1 MPMNLHAKVLVT
13 ASVASVA
20 ALAPLISPAATAD
33 TTLVLFEHDTMQHQT
48 DIGAPG
54 QGPGDQFLF
63 AGDVFDRPG
72 GMFLGTASGSCTEL
86 SSNNAVCN
94 ATLNL
99 AGGQIVVQGVGD
111 MDEGDTHQLSVIGGT
126 GIYQNAR
133 GTGTVQIPH
142 DVPNETDANFVLNT
156 TG

>member
-1 MPMNLHAKVLVT
+1 LTGPERLGAL
-13 ASVASVA
+13 
-20 ALAPLISPAATAD
+20 ALAPTATAD

-48 DIGAPG
+48 DLGAPG
-54 QGPGDQFLF
+54 EGPGDQSLF

-72 GMFLGTASGSCTEL
+72 GTFQGTASGSCTDL
-86 SSNNAVCN
+86 SSNKAVCN

-111 MDEGDTHQLSVIGGT
+111 MSEGDTHQLTVVGGT

-142 DVPNETDANFVLNT
+142 DVPNETDANFMLSL
-156 TG
+156 TGV